1 MKASDLFVKCLET
14 EGVEY
19 IFGVPG
25 EENADFMMS
34 LADSKIRFV
43 VCRHEQAAAFMAD
56 AYGRLTGK
64 VACCLGTLGPGAT
77 NLLTGVADANMDRAP
92 LVVLTGQAATTRV
105 HKESHQ
111 AMDLVALFAP
121 CVKWGTTVRH
131 PDSIPEIVRKAF
143 RLATTDKFGA
153 CHIDLPENV
162 AHMQT
167 LAEPIPPVP
176 VRRSITSPDAV
187 KVAANAIRTAQFPVI
202 LSGNGV
208 FRNGASAQLRR
219 FAKSTGIP
227 VANTFMGKGAFPPSD
242 PQCLFTIGLGQRD
255 YPAVVFERADLVI
268 AVGFDMV
275 EYHPKAWNKGNEK
288 RIVHVDMSP
297 AEIDENY
304 RTLAEVVGDIGA
316 SLDALTEATKGMKA
330 PDAALYSK
338 ERAAMAHDF
347 SEHAE
352 DQGFPVKPQRIL
364 SDVREFLDDRDIVLS
379 DVGAHK
385 MWIAR
390 YLQSEEPNTV
400 LISNGF
406 CTMGFALPGAIGAKL
421 AYPDR
426 RVLAIC
432 GDGGVMMN
440 IQDLE
445 TAVREKQNI
454 VVMVWTDSA
463 YGLIRWK
470 QQAQF
475 GKHTATSFTNP
486 DWMKLADA
494 FGMAGFKVTKASD
507 LPGALEGA
515 FSAGRPA
522 LIEVP
527 VDYSENMKLT
537 GRLKAIP
544 FEDLCDALGKVSLFK
559 GIPVHY
565 RRTIAEAMDERGFK
579 KGETVFKE
587 GDTGDQVFV
596 VQSGAASVQH
606 AGKEVARVESGGAFG
621 EMAALSTAP
630 RSATVVAAED
640 MVCGSLSGEEFRN
653 MLRAEPE
660 LSLELARVF
669 AKRAAER

>member
-1 MKASDLFVKCLET
+1 
-14 EGVEY
+14 
-19 IFGVPG
+19 
-25 EENADFMMS
+25 
-34 LADSKIRFV
+34 
-43 VCRHEQAAAFMAD
+43 
-56 AYGRLTGK
+56 
-64 VACCLGTLGPGAT
+64 
-77 NLLTGVADANMDRAP
+77 
-92 LVVLTGQAATTRV
+92 
-105 HKESHQ
+105 
-111 AMDLVALFAP
+111 
-121 CVKWGTTVRH
+121 
-131 PDSIPEIVRKAF
+131 
-143 RLATTDKFGA
+143 
-153 CHIDLPENV
+153 
-162 AHMQT
+162 
-167 LAEPIPPVP
+167 
-176 VRRSITSPDAV
+176 
-187 KVAANAIRTAQFPVI
+187 
-202 LSGNGV
+202 
-208 FRNGASAQLRR
+208 
-219 FAKSTGIP
+219 
-227 VANTFMGKGAFPPSD
+227 
-242 PQCLFTIGLGQRD
+242 
-255 YPAVVFERADLVI
+255 
-268 AVGFDMV
+268 
-275 EYHPKAWNKGNEK
+275 
-288 RIVHVDMSP
+288 VDMSP

-304 RTLAEVVGDIGA
+304 RTLAEVVGDIGS

-330 PDAALYSK
+330 PDASLYSK

-347 SEHAE
+347 SEHAQ

-475 GKHTATSFTNP
+475 GKHTATAFTNP
-486 DWMKLADA
+486 DWMKLAEA
-494 FGMAGFKVTKASD
+494 FGMAGFKVTKAAD

-515 FSAGRPA
+515 FSAGKPA

-565 RRTIAEAMDERGFK
+565 RRTIAEAMDERGWK
-579 KGETVFKE
+579 KGE
-587 GDTGDQVFV
+587 TGDQVFV

-606 AGKEVARVESGGAFG
+606 AGKEVARVEAGGAFG

-640 MVCGSLSGEEFRN
+640 MVCGTLSGEEFRN

-660 LSLELARVF
+660 LSLELAKVF